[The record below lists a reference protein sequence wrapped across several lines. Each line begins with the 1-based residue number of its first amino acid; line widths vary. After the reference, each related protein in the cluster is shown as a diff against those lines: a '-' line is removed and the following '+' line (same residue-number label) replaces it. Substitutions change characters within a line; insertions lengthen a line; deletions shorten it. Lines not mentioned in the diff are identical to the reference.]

1 MADTESSAPGLRFGR
16 YEVQGQLSAAPPWVT
31 WSARDVETGRRV
43 VLRVA
48 DTTRMAPAAV
58 EALRQ
63 EAVLLTAL
71 RHPNVVAVR
80 ACGTD
85 ANALYRVEEP
95 VRGLSLDRWPKE
107 SRRTWREICRAYL
120 QAGSGLLAVHA
131 VGLVAQPF
139 NPAGVVV
146 GPEERVVLCDLRSS
160 LHPDDYASPEELE
173 GRPRTARSDQFSFAV
188 ALVEALSG
196 AYPFERRPSVSRGE
210 RSFQLVA
217 SLSRLPGGI
226 GAALERA
233 LAMNPDER
241 HASMRELLAA
251 LAGPVEATG
260 YAQRLWWACAAASL
274 LALNLGMVVGVLA
287 REGSPFTSVSDVQ
300 KRLCNPALSSFEG
313 IWDPATQDSLHI
325 GLWRT
330 NDVGTAESWALVRG
344 TLTQWT
350 NDWSALYERLCTTSA
365 LTPREALSLAD
376 TIACLHAERRALAS
390 FTSVLP
396 SLGARRAIASLH
408 GLPAPLS
415 CGRTDIT
422 GLRWFEAVSQGRA
435 HTSTTPTDA
444 IDQPAA
450 LEKRAFAAWAEAEIE
465 LAARSFRR
473 AAELHGRAGD
483 LLSEAQ
489 ARSNLAQVLVTLA
502 APDEAE
508 HELRRALTT
517 IEATPGSDA
526 LQANLRHA
534 LGTLLSLRSHGQE
547 GMALLRS
554 ALGARQRTFGEDS
567 AEVADTLRAIAVNE
581 AMYERSTEAV
591 ATYRQALTMRQ
602 RVFGEAAPQVA
613 QSHLELARALLLVG
627 KAGEAEQHVESAEAL
642 TSRTIGRTARL
653 VAHAHQ
659 VHAAARLALGDP
671 AEALTLL
678 EAAARIYESRGA
690 DALQLAEH
698 AFVTARALAAIPGRR
713 AEAEGRIREGRV
725 RLDETGVEGELLR
738 RQLDA
743 WRAQNGGVE

>member
-1 MADTESSAPGLRFGR
+1 MAETESSAPGLKFGR

-48 DTTRMAPAAV
+48 DTTRMTPEAV

-63 EAVLLTAL
+63 EAVLLTTL

-85 ANALYRVEEP
+85 ANELYRVEEP

-107 SRRTWREICRAYL
+107 KRRTWRETCRAYL

-131 VGLVAQPF
+131 AGLVAQPF
-139 NPAGVVV
+139 SPAGVWV

-160 LHPDDYASPEELE
+160 LHPEDYASPEELE

-196 AYPFERRPSVSRGE
+196 AYPFERRPSVSGGRH
-210 RSFQLVA
+210 SFQLV
-217 SLSRLPGGI
+217 SPLSRLPGGI

-251 LAGPVEATG
+251 LAGPVETTG
-260 YAQRLWWACAAASL
+260 YAKRLWWAGAAASL

-287 REGSPFTSVSDVQ
+287 REGSPFTSVSEVQ
-300 KRLCNPALSSFEG
+300 RRLCDPALASFEG
-313 IWDPATQDSLHI
+313 IWDPATQESLHI
-325 GLWRT
+325 GMWRT
-330 NDVGTAESWALVRG
+330 NDVGIAESWALVRG

-350 NDWSALYERLCTTSA
+350 NDWSALYGRLCTTNA

-415 CGRTDIT
+415 CGRADIE

-435 HTSTTPTDA
+435 HSSTTATDA
-444 IDQPAA
+444 IDDPAA
-450 LEKRAFAAWAEAEIE
+450 LEKRAFAAWAEGEGE

-473 AAELHGRAGD
+473 AAEQHTSAGD
-483 LLSEAQ
+483 RLSEAQ
-489 ARSNLAQVLVTLA
+489 ARGNLAQVLLTLA

-517 IEATPGSDA
+517 LEATTGGDV

-534 LGTLLSLRSHGQE
+534 LGTLLTLRGHGQE
-547 GMALLRS
+547 GLGLLRS
-554 ALGARQRTFGEDS
+554 ALGARQRTFGESS
-567 AEVADTLRAIAVNE
+567 ADAAETLRAMALNDAMHGRLDE
-581 AMYERSTEAV
+581 AIG
-591 ATYRQALTMRQ
+591 TYRQVLTMRQ
-602 RVFGEAAPQVA
+602 RVFGETAPQVA
-613 QSHLELARALLLVG
+613 QSHLELARTLLLVD
-627 KAGEAEQHVESAEAL
+627 KAGEAEQHVERAEAIASL
-642 TSRTIGRTARL
+642 SIGRSARL
-653 VAHAHQ
+653 VAHGHQ
-659 VHAAARLALGDP
+659 VHAAARLALGSP
-671 AEALTLL
+671 TEALTLL

-690 DALQLAEH
+690 DAVQLAEH
-698 AFVTARALAAIPGRR
+698 AFVMARALAALPDRR
-713 AEAEGRIREGRV
+713 AEAKSRVREARV
-725 RLDETGVEGELLR
+725 RLGETGVEGELLR

-743 WRAQNGGVE
+743 WLAQNGGFE